1 MEWLVAKEDPQGVNF
16 ELKREMDSVKI
27 IKFNATGF
35 THGYS
40 YDEWR
45 PWNGNNYIKSYHDL
59 LLPNGKIIMHQWPNA
74 GMFRVGVL
82 VFDKESNVK
91 VRLSKGYPY

>member
-1 MEWLVAKEDPQGVNF
+1 MIEDDVLGVNF
-16 ELKREMDSVKI
+16 ELKRRMDSGKI
-27 IKFNATGF
+27 IKMNASGE
-35 THGYS
+35 THAYD

-45 PWNGNNYIKSYHDL
+45 PWTGNNYIKSQYDL
-59 LLPNGKIIMHQWPNA
+59 MLPNGKIIMHQYPNA

-91 VRLSKGYPY
+91 VRLSKGYAY